1 MPSAY
6 FFQDCPTCGRHV
18 RIKAEYLGKRMSC
31 LHCEGEFTATDRE
44 SRFDA
49 VETRASSVLQAME
62 SLHSVPQPVMAA
74 QTR

>member
-1 MPSAY
+1 MPTAHY
-6 FFQDCPTCGRHV
+6 FQECPTCGRHV
-18 RIKAEYLGKRMSC
+18 RIKAEYLGRRMSC

-49 VETRASSVLQAME
+49 VESRDSGLRPPLEAM
-62 SLHSVPQPVMAA
+62 LRIAQPVMAS